1 MALDKSYSAINARK
15 NDIIRN
21 AMKIDYDEF
30 EYKGIGFDYEGMM
43 GKIGYSMDEMR
54 KIQLSHGVGN
64 TPIQRCDRCNFR

>member
-30 EYKGIGFDYEGMM
+30 
-43 GKIGYSMDEMR
+43 
-54 KIQLSHGVGN
+54 
-64 TPIQRCDRCNFR
+64 